1 MQWIEDYAVT
11 RRWRRDDQEAELYGT
26 LYEAEDDRRR
36 REWEAE
42 FDKIPYRSIGADIH
56 RIVMQRMATLRE
68 GA

>member
-1 MQWIEDYAVT
+1 MQWIDYTST
-11 RRWRRDDQEAELYGT
+11 RRDRRADQEADIYGT

-42 FDKIPYRSIGADIH
+42 FDMIPYRSIGADIH